1 MLQAARTSCTGM
13 RMSDAS
19 RLTRSKAAEHGLRSD
34 AGHAWLSHTGEVA
47 QWTNQLL
54 AWLWLGQQGQR
65 LGWSLASG
73 VLAVAVWWA
82 ARVLCRGTPWAFRC
96 PSVVV
101 GLLGALTA
109 LGVVGLGW
117 VGASAG
123 AWVHA
128 SLLALALVWGVWTAL
143 IETRSQVSSFQ
154 SGRMAWPPVLAAALL
169 GLGWLGWRGLDV
181 GVGDHV
187 VLTRGVG
194 FLLALSAAVLYAR
207 DRRPAGRARV
217 CAGAVAGP
225 QTLLAPSA
233 MGLMMGTLW
242 LGHDWCMGAGWST
255 AQVVTT
261 HVALMAGLP
270 ALTAA
275 VLNGALR
282 VRPGLGL
289 SPAAQEMSGL
299 VLMALGALMWLG
311 DSTAYGVLAM
321 LLPSMAWALHC
332 NRTRAVPVSALQIS
346 QQVNHP
352 HVQRGLAVCLGPV
365 LLVWVGVASA
375 EQGPSAM
382 QWALSVLGALA
393 AICWV
398 NKSSDFFAA
407 KLKFEHLG

>member
-1 MLQAARTSCTGM
+1 
-13 RMSDAS
+13 MSEFL
-19 RLTRSKAAEHGLRSD
+19 RLTRSKVADDGLRSD
-34 AGHAWLSHTGEVA
+34 AGHAWLSHPGEVA

-65 LGWSLASG
+65 LGWSSASG

-96 PSVVV
+96 PSAVV

-123 AWVHA
+123 AWVHV
-128 SLLALALVWGVWTAL
+128 SLLALASVWGMWSAL

-154 SGRMAWPPVLAAALL
+154 SGRLPWPPVLAAALL

-181 GVGDHV
+181 GVGGNA
-187 VLTRGVG
+187 VLASGVG
-194 FLLALSAAVLYAR
+194 FLLALCAAVLYAR

-217 CAGAVAGP
+217 CSGAGAAP
-225 QTLLAPSA
+225 QSLLAPSA

-270 ALTAA
+270 TLVAM

-289 SPAAQEMSGL
+289 SPPGQEMLGL
-299 VLMALGALMWLG
+299 VLMALGAFMWLG
-311 DSTAYGVLAM
+311 DSTAHSVLAM

-332 NRTRAVPVSALQIS
+332 NRTRAVPVSPLQIS
-346 QQVNHP
+346 SRVSHS
-352 HVQRGLAVCLGPV
+352 HIQRGLAICLGPV

-375 EQGPSAM
+375 EQGPLAM

-393 AICWV
+393 GICCAH
-398 NKSSDFFAA
+398 KSSDFFVA
-407 KLKFEHLG
+407 KLKLETLG